1 MAFKYTKSRQ
11 PQYSI
16 KEMYGL
22 SPLVPIYDSEN
33 EYGYG
38 LTDFDGL
45 PNHRNV
51 MADNN
56 FRKSETRYYHTTA
69 NAAITARFTPWLN
82 FKTSYAY
89 RGEHQ
94 RDKYH
99 TAPYVADVRSKQ
111 EYPES
116 SEQTAYWEEHVWENV
131 LSFNK
136 EFGKHSVNAVV
147 GTSTMARRYTWNYV
161 GVIGKTTTYKVED
174 GQLVTGEV
182 PGGFLDPDFDTIG
195 AGTGGSFDGDGSR
208 WDYRRFSVFGRV
220 NYNFDSRYLLQAT
233 IRRDGSSKF
242 GKDKR
247 WGTFPSVAVGWRISE
262 EAFFPKTTAFN
273 NLKLRASWG
282 RLGNE
287 NALGYYDFL
296 ALISTYNS
304 KYQGYVQG
312 NGDNAWAGSIARG
325 LENRNLKWETT
336 DTKNIGIDYGFFNNR
351 LNGSFNY
358 YYNKTEDLLITK
370 VLPPSAGLANPIL
383 NVGKMRNTGIEFE
396 INYQDSKAG
405 WDYNIGLNLTTTSN
419 KVLELSDADQIIY
432 GEGLKFGTEHFPTQT
447 MVGKPI
453 GSFYLYRT
461 AGLFQSNEEAAN
473 YVNSKGE
480 KLQPYAD
487 AGDVKFV
494 DVNGDGVID
503 ENDKEYCGSGIP
515 KLEVNLNLNVA
526 WKGFDL
532 MAVIGSAWN
541 YKIYNGNRYLYES
554 MNAGSNFLASTLDA
568 WTPQNTNTTVPRA
581 IFNDPNGNLKE
592 SDRFLENGNFLRMR
606 QLQLGYT
613 LPASL
618 TRKAYIE
625 NLRFYVSAENL
636 FTITNYK
643 GVDPEFSR
651 ANVLNTGIDRLIYP
665 FTRSF
670 TIGAQLT
677 F

>member
-1 MAFKYTKSRQ
+1 
-11 PQYSI
+11 
-16 KEMYGL
+16 
-22 SPLVPIYDSEN
+22 
-33 EYGYG
+33 
-38 LTDFDGL
+38 
-45 PNHRNV
+45 
-51 MADNN
+51 
-56 FRKSETRYYHTTA
+56 
-69 NAAITARFTPWLN
+69 
-82 FKTSYAY
+82 
-89 RGEHQ
+89 
-94 RDKYH
+94 
-99 TAPYVADVRSKQ
+99 VRSKQ